1 LYHFL
6 SGNNTNIPQKRREVY
21 EGIFL
26 FKSALTPPKTPPKS
40 LNHRKKATIFTKTAP
55 TPHFQHHPNGPAGR
69 CLTALV
75 AVFDTSAFS
84 CFILFRLIFGQI
96 GASY

>member
-1 LYHFL
+1 MFL
-6 SGNNTNIPQKRREVY
+6 LPFGNTNIPQKRREVY
-21 EGIFL
+21 EGTFL
-26 FKSALTPPKTPPKS
+26 FKSAPTPPKTPPEW
-40 LNHRKKATIFTKTAP
+40 LNHRKNQVIFTKTAP

-69 CLTALV
+69 CLTALG

-84 CFILFRLIFGQI
+84 CFILFRLIFGKI